1 MAALLR
7 RNYPKRFHDDSCVRV
22 RRHGLFLGLWR
33 LAQRFYTKRLP
44 LSHVPTSEPRGAHL
58 LEGSCDQWIVV
69 QESEVQKVRKCVQ
82 GDQEGFSE
90 KCLFIFVYDHY
101 STPVGRVESV
111 FEPVYGSDIPRLHT
125 DNRLLA
131 LPSRAGSAIGWVRPK
146 GVWWL
151 LSSFRINRFWECQRV
166 SHLGSRQEVEPRLY

>member
-7 RNYPKRFHDDSCVRV
+7 RNFPKRFHDDSCVRV
-22 RRHGLFLGLWR
+22 RHHGLFLSLSR
-33 LAQRFYTKRLP
+33 LAQHFYTKRLP

-69 QESEVQKVRKCVQ
+69 QESEVQKVVRKCVQ
-82 GDQEGFSE
+82 GDQEEFSE
-90 KCLFIFVYDHY
+90 KCFVYDHY

-125 DNRLLA
+125 DSRLP
-131 LPSRAGSAIGWVRPK
+131 LPSRARSAIGWVRP
-146 GVWWL
+146 
-151 LSSFRINRFWECQRV
+151 SFRINRFWECQRV
-166 SHLGSRQEVEPRLY
+166 SHLSSRQEVEPRLY